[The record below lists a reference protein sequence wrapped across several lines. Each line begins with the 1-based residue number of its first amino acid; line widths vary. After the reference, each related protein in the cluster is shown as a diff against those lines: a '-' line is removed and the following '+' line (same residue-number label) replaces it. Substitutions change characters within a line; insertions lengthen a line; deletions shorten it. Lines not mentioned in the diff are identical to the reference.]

1 MTQEKVVSRCAV
13 FHSFN
18 LFLQTEI
25 TCSHSVYFSRVS
37 FAFQDHCE
45 SVAILKIKESMQEE
59 ARRFE
64 TTDGTTDPQGEFFM
78 Q

>member
-1 MTQEKVVSRCAV
+1 MTREKVVSRCAV
-13 FHSFN
+13 FHCFN
-18 LFLQTEI
+18 LFLRTET
-25 TCSHSVYFSRVS
+25 TCSYSLYFSRVS
-37 FAFQDHCE
+37 FSFQDHCE

-64 TTDGTTDPQGEFFM
+64 NTDGTTDPQGEFFM